1 MLVVSAFLLALGY
14 WTYHAVESSLRG
26 LRASAL
32 SSLLEAE
39 VKTLVLWIDNHRT
52 DIRRI
57 ARDQEVR
64 DRVVALSRIAS
75 RPDVAAAD
83 YCNAPARRPL
93 VSQLSAVLEEQ
104 GAVTF
109 NAVDRNRRVIASRFP
124 EYCGLRLSA
133 EAFERDL
140 APVFRGETRFVRP
153 YRPDERLEPAPRGS
167 PLERPV
173 TWVETP
179 VRDAS
184 GAIIAALSFGEY
196 AHGEFAAI
204 LSAARTGD
212 TGESYAFDRAG
223 NLLSPGRFGGGST
236 SLAAQAA
243 LAGQGARLDPYPAY
257 HGAAVIGAWRWLPE
271 YDLGVAVEMGAA
283 EAYAPL
289 RYLNIAF
296 GVVFGALVIAVFAA
310 LTSALSVLRLRR
322 ELGDGRKVGPYRLTR
337 RIGEGGAAA
346 IYLAQHAL
354 LKRPT
359 AVKLLKPARMT
370 EVMIARFEREVQ
382 LASSL
387 SHPNTIEI
395 FDYGRTRDGLLY
407 YAMEFLDGMTV
418 TELMARDGALPVARC
433 VHILRQV
440 CAALTEA
447 HGKGIIHRDISPDN
461 IMVCRYGGQYDFVKI
476 LDYGLVKQV
485 SARSGTRDLT
495 RGLRIV
501 GTPLYMAP
509 ERLRD
514 AADVD
519 ARADIYALG
528 AVAFLMLTG
537 RRLFESTDDLELTS
551 RILNEEAPRASQT
564 AQQPVPRELDL
575 IVTAC
580 LEKKRE
586 LRPQRVADL
595 AQAFEA
601 LALEHRWTQ
610 ADAEACW
617 RRGTMLAGDDAQQSF
632 GTIDALARQE
642 AVKR

>member
-1 MLVVSAFLLALGY
+1 VLAVSAGLLVLGY
-14 WTYHAVESSLRG
+14 WTYQAVESSLRG
-26 LRASAL
+26 LRSAAL
-32 SSLLEAE
+32 TSLLEAE
-39 VKTLVLWIDNHRT
+39 VKTLALWIDNHKT

-57 ARDQEVR
+57 ARDREVR
-64 DRVVALSRIAS
+64 SHVLALSRIAL
-75 RPDVAAAD
+75 RPGVVAAD

-93 VSQLSAVLEEQ
+93 VAQLGAVLEEQ

-109 NAVDRNRRVIASRFP
+109 NAIDPGRRIIASRFP
-124 EYCGLRLSA
+124 EYCGLRLS
-133 EAFERDL
+133 EQAFERDL
-140 APVFRGETRFVRP
+140 AAVFRGETRFVRP
-153 YRPDERLEPAPRGS
+153 YLPHERLESAPAVP

-184 GAIIAALSFGEY
+184 GAIIAALAFGEY
-196 AHGEFAAI
+196 ADGEFAAI
-204 LSAARTGD
+204 LSAAHTGA
-212 TGESYAFDRAG
+212 TGEAYAFDRAG
-223 NLLSPGRFGGGST
+223 KLLSAGRFGAGT
-236 SLAAQAA
+236 TPLAAHAA
-243 LAGQGARLDPYPAY
+243 SAAQGALLEPYPAY
-257 HGAAVIGAWRWLPE
+257 HGDAVIGAWRWLPE
-271 YDLGVAVEMGAA
+271 YDLGVAVEMSAA

-310 LTSALSVLRLRR
+310 LASALSVLRLQR
-322 ELGDGRKVGPYRLTR
+322 ELGGRKIGPYRLTR

-346 IYLAQHAL
+346 IYFAEHDF

-370 EVMIARFEREVQ
+370 DVMMARFEREVQ

-395 FDYGRTRDGLLY
+395 YDYGRTRNGLLY
-407 YAMEFLDGMTV
+407 YAMEYLDGLTV
-418 TELMARDGALPVARC
+418 AEVVARDGALPVARC
-433 VHILRQV
+433 LHILRQV
-440 CAALTEA
+440 CSALAEA

-461 IMVCRYGGQYDFVKI
+461 VMVCRYAGQYDFVKI

-485 SARSGTRDLT
+485 APRSNTRDLT

-519 ARADIYALG
+519 ARADIYAVG

-537 RRLFESTDDLELTS
+537 RRLFESADDLELTT
-551 RILNEEAPRASQT
+551 RILNDEPPRA
-564 AQQPVPRELDL
+564 AQAAPQPVPLELDL
-575 IVTAC
+575 IVTSC

-586 LRPQRVADL
+586 LRPQRVAEL
-595 AQAFEA
+595 AEAFDA

-610 ADAEACW
+610 AEAESCW
-617 RRGTMLAGDDAQQSF
+617 RRGTMLAGGDAQQSF
-632 GTIDALARQE
+632 GTIDARARQE